1 MLQLV
6 KNQRTHE
13 TEVPELPERISAL
26 WSVELLYGKHPA
38 FSTSTYCVKLT
49 TKLEG
54 NASKCYLVIDLRDRF
69 EEFLRELNIF
79 GVMEKA
85 DFHKVIDYVT
95 QLKIKGV
102 FRRVANLLDVIE
114 GTAENSEG
122 YELFD
127 VVSEAII
134 NDLDSYPTISSDQ
147 YKHGSSAGV
156 ILDTEQYITKYGENA
171 VGITTEAL
179 IEILELESSST
190 RNVRLTEI
198 TRSWKELGLLLKL
211 SKQSRLQEPVKPWI
225 SSKDVKRFYI
235 LKIDAIAQE

>member
-6 KNQRTHE
+6 KDQKTHE
-13 TEVPELPERISAL
+13 VGLPELPERISNL
-26 WSVELLYGKHPA
+26 WTIELLYGKHP
-38 FSTSTYCVKLT
+38 SYSESTYGVRFT

-54 NASKCYLVIDLRDRF
+54 SASKCFLVIDLRDNF
-69 EEFLRELNIF
+69 DSYLRELNVF

-85 DFHKVIDYVT
+85 DLHKVIDYAT
-95 QLKIKGV
+95 QLKIKGI
-102 FRRVANLLDVIE
+102 FHRVPNLLDVME
-114 GTAENSEG
+114 GAAENSEG
-122 YELFD
+122 YELFE

-134 NDLDSYPTISSDQ
+134 NDLESFPAISSDQ
-147 YKHGSSAGV
+147 YKPGSSAGV
-156 ILDTEQYITKYGENA
+156 ILDTEQYVTKYGKNA

-179 IEILELESSST
+179 LEILDLENST
-190 RNVRLTEI
+190 RNVRLMEI

-235 LKIDAIAQE
+235 LKIDALEQE